1 MMCRIVT
8 DEEVLGSAF
17 TVVIVS
23 SCLVAPLSGAASASP
38 LSSAQAKATQL
49 EQQIQSTGQR
59 ISALG
64 QQYDRA
70 SSQVQ
75 TLQGQITSTQT
86 KIAAARKQ
94 VGADQAALRA
104 AAINDFVTNGQAASE
119 NQLFADNQTLLAQQ
133 QEFSRVAEGD
143 VTVALADLHNAQA
156 QLSQQE
162 ATLVSQE
169 QSAQSQAN
177 AAASAETQAQTLQ
190 DQQNSALGQVKGQI
204 ATLVS
209 QQQAAAASAARA
221 AAEQKIQAQQ
231 AILASNVSG
240 GGGSNIPAPP
250 SDGSAGE
257 RAVAMAES
265 FIGVPY
271 VWGGASRS
279 GVDCSGLTM
288 LAWAA
293 AGVSLP
299 HYSGAQMSDSTRVPI
314 SDLQPGD
321 LLFYGPGGSSHV
333 AMYVGGGTMI
343 EAPYTGA
350 HVWLTGLRL
359 GGDFVG
365 AGRP

>member
-1 MMCRIVT
+1 M
-8 DEEVLGSAF
+8 
-17 TVVIVS
+17 
-23 SCLVAPLSGAASASP
+23 
-38 LSSAQAKATQL
+38 
-49 EQQIQSTGQR
+49 
-59 ISALG
+59 
-64 QQYDRA
+64 
-70 SSQVQ
+70 
-75 TLQGQITSTQT
+75 
-86 KIAAARKQ
+86 
-94 VGADQAALRA
+94 
-104 AAINDFVTNGQAASE
+104 
-119 NQLFADNQTLLAQQ
+119 
-133 QEFSRVAEGD
+133 
-143 VTVALADLHNAQA
+143 
-156 QLSQQE
+156 
-162 ATLVSQE
+162 
-169 QSAQSQAN
+169 
-177 AAASAETQAQTLQ
+177 
-190 DQQNSALGQVKGQI
+190 KGQI

-288 LAWAA
+288 LAWASGG
-293 AGVSLP
+293 GVAS